1 MYGIRR
7 ENARL
12 FPRLVLLSPHKN
24 NPVAFRFDMR
34 NVCSSIIKLACLS
47 TISLLIFTTSQPPNR
62 AQNKLISL
70 EEPTQ
75 PLSKG
80 YTQDQIDYF
89 IEVALG
95 SEFGDATSTIKKW
108 NGDVRIKVFG
118 SPTQEDLKTLRS
130 VINEIN
136 TITKEV
142 RLKLDNNNPH
152 VKLYFVPESKF
163 RQYEKN
169 YRPTNLG
176 FFWNSWN
183 AKNVI
188 YSSNILISTNQVT
201 QTERSHLIREE
212 LTQSLGLMKDS
223 YRYKDSIF
231 YQGWTST
238 TKYSEIDKA
247 LIEILYRPEIR
258 PGMTKAQVLQVFKT
272 LNTNKEPTST
282 STCEPSDT
290 NPALDFSVTPFCET
304 R

>member
-1 MYGIRR
+1 MELYGKICT
-7 ENARL
+7 L
-12 FPRLVLLSPHKN
+12 FPRLVLLSAHKN

-34 NVCSSIIKLACLS
+34 NVCTSIIKLACLS
-47 TISLLIFTTSQPPNR
+47 TISLLIFTTSQPPNS

-70 EEPTQ
+70 GEQTQ
-75 PLSKG
+75 PVSKG
-80 YTQDQIDYF
+80 YTQEQIDYF

-95 SEFGDATSTIKKW
+95 SEFGDADPTLKKW
-108 NGDVRIKVFG
+108 AGDVRIKVFG

-136 TITKEV
+136 SLAKGVT
-142 RLKLDNNNPH
+142 LKIDNNNPH

-169 YRPTNLG
+169 YSPTNLG
-176 FFWNSWN
+176 FFWNYWN
-183 AKNVI
+183 AKNI
-188 YSSNILISTNQVT
+188 ISSSNIMISTNQVT

-238 TKYSEIDKA
+238 TKYAEIDKI

-258 PGMTKAQVLQVFKT
+258 PGMTKTQVLQVLRT
-272 LNTNKEPTST
+272 LDTNKEPTST
-282 STCEPSDT
+282 STCESRDT
-290 NPALDFSVTPFCET
+290 NPALDFSVAPFCDT